1 MREYSL
7 ESFLSLP
14 SDFNKL
20 EPTQKCTTYD
30 LVAVITHHGSVGG
43 KTTETYLFSSS
54 LNIIKILAVK
64 NKINIM

>member
-1 MREYSL
+1 MRGYSL

-20 EPTQKCTTYD
+20 EPTRKCTTYD

-43 KTTETYLFSSS
+43 KTTLTYLFSSTV
-54 LNIIKILAVK
+54 NIIKMSVIK
-64 NKINIM
+64 NEINIM